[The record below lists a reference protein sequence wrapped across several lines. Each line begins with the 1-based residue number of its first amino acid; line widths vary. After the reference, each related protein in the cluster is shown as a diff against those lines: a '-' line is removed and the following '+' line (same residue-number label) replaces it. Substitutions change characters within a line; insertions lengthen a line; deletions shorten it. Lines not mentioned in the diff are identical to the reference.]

1 MMDKLRYEVPKD
13 HWVFVVS
20 FCLVWLQHILILKT
34 DWMALFPQ
42 DEFTAVVSNEAAGL
56 K

>member
-1 MMDKLRYEVPKD
+1 MDKLDMKYLRTIEYLSS
-13 HWVFVVS
+13 VS